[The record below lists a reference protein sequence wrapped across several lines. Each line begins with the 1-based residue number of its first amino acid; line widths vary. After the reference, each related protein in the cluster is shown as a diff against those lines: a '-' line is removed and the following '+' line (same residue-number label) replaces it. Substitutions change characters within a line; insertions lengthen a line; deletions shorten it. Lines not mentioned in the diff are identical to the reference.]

1 MALILSRREGE
12 KLVIGTDVVLEV
24 VEVVGNRVRLAVT
37 APRHVPVVRA
47 ELIPVARRAD
57 PAPPGG
63 EAT

>member
-12 KLVIGTDVVLEV
+12 RLVIGEGVVLEV
-24 VEVVGNRVRLAVT
+24 VEIRNNRVRLAVT
-37 APRHVPVVRA
+37 APRHVPVLRG
-47 ELIPVARRAD
+47 ELIPLAKRAD